1 MNPNIPEKK
10 SNFMFEVALVQMK
23 RVQIA
28 LILNPFGSLCW
39 GLVMEATKAQV

>member
-10 SNFMFEVALVQMK
+10 SNFMFGVALVQMK

-28 LILNPFGSLCW
+28 LIVDPFRFF
-39 GLVMEATKAQV
+39 LVWPCYGGH

>member
-10 SNFMFEVALVQMK
+10 SNFMFGVALGQMK

-28 LILNPFGSLCW
+28 LILNPFGSLCC
-39 GLVMEATKAQV
+39 GLVMEAIKARA